1 MENTEWK
8 NGQYNWPVIIT
19 WDAQEFG
26 ASERSY
32 L

>member
-8 NGQYNWPVIIT
+8 NGQCNWPVIIT
-19 WDAQEFG
+19 WNEQAFS

-32 L
+32 